1 MADNEEGEESKTRG
15 TDWEVVSLTASTYAA
30 APGPKEAEMKD
41 DNDDP
46 MNEVGET
53 ETSSALFMSGHFVFP
68 PSQHEN
74 LPLEPDY
81 SEIMVDESA
90 GKKVDSGYHLE
101 EGNISGGK
109 DDGTWSL
116 KELNVSEDYPD
127 VQFFDSGGNQLT
139 VSGKELEESEKKL
152 HDLHLANPEER
163 IYIAAAFSSLHSE
176 TGLGG
181 STVYT
186 ETLGTREVNESVDQG
201 SHLPAE
207 DSLSPDQAT
216 EGKYEG
222 PELPCE
228 AWWKRRAVS
237 LYGQAK
243 ETNTFWS
250 IFVAAAVM
258 GLVILGQRWQ
268 QERWKVLQLKWQTT
282 LNSEKSGRV
291 LGPVS
296 RLKDVIVGGHQ
307 RVSLVKGT
315 SPNEH

>member
-127 VQFFDSGGNQLT
+127 VQFFDSG
-139 VSGKELEESEKKL
+139 
-152 HDLHLANPEER
+152 EER